1 MNVLNI
7 TFNGINAEKKSVPKG
22 NISVSNNIKIIGVE
36 EVKMGLDKTKMAL
49 KFLFSYKTTYAPDI
63 AVIELKGDLLGLV
76 DAENAKKITDKWAKD
91 KTLDKENAKAVIN
104 NVMNKCTVE
113 VILLSRE
120 LGLPSP
126 IPMPSVKDDSKNK
139 DKKDEK

>member
-22 NISVSNNIKIIGVE
+22 NISVSNNIKITGVE
-36 EVKMGLDKTKMAL
+36 EVKMGLDKTKTAL
-49 KFLFSYKTTYAPDI
+49 KFLFNYKTTYAPDI
-63 AVIELKGDLLGLV
+63 AVIELKGDLLGLLDV
-76 DAENAKKITDKWAKD
+76 ENAKKITDKWAKD

-126 IPMPSVKDDSKNK
+126 IPMPSVKDDSNNK
-139 DKKDEK
+139 DKKDKK

>member
-7 TFNGINAEKKSVPKG
+7 TFNGITAEKKSVPKG

-36 EVKMGLDKTKMAL
+36 QVKMGLDKTKVAL

-63 AVIELKGDLLGLV
+63 AVIELKGDLLGLM
-76 DAENAKKITDKWAKD
+76 DTETATKITEKWAKD
-91 KTLDKENAKAVIN
+91 KTLDKDNAKAVIN

-126 IPMPSVKDDSKNK
+126 IPMPSVKDDSNNK
-139 DKKDEK
+139 PKQ